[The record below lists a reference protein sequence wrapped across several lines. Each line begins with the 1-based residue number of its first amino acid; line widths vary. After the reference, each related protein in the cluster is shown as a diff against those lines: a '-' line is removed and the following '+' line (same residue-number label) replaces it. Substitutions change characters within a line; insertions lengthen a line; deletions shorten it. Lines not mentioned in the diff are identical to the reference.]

1 MFPAL
6 DIDAICR
13 ITAKIMHV
21 FEHLVLISASFTKS
35 CGQHVSSPECLCR
48 AALHRKP
55 AGRTLFVCS
64 DGDRT
69 FCLFLHHRSCMW
81 ISLVILTMRLRVILL
96 LYLQGNSTKLPL
108 FLAACSLEADV
119 ELALSLSVDLSSV
132 VGRQMWTIR
141 MRVFGKVLIK
151 SCILSKD
158 GCRSARFL
166 PDLWLRLL

>member
-1 MFPAL
+1 MFSNISYSFQLHSPSRVVSMFL
-6 DIDAICR
+6 R
-13 ITAKIMHV
+13 LNV
-21 FEHLVLISASFTKS
+21 FAE
-35 CGQHVSSPECLCR
+35 QHF
-48 AALHRKP
+48 RKP

-132 VGRQMWTIR
+132 VGRQMWIIR
-141 MRVFGKVLIK
+141 TRVFGKVLIK